1 MKITVSLNEQAS
13 PKAKG
18 GRAPD
23 LKQLIT
29 DNSRAEVLRVFGRGR
44 FASIEATGTDLTRLK
59 TAMGNLCVFSVVTEA
74 HPF

>member
-1 MKITVSLNEQAS
+1 MKITVSLNEQAAL
-13 PKAKG
+13 KAKG
-18 GRAPD
+18 GKAPD
-23 LKQLIT
+23 LKQLII

-44 FASIEATGTDLTRLK
+44 FASIEATGADLTRLR